1 MMVVA
6 REVMIHGEDWR
17 RCDAIYHAR
26 RSERQRETERERR
39 AERESRD
46 EREHLK

>member
-26 RSERQRETERERR
+26 RRERQRERLRR

>member
-26 RSERQRETERERR
+26 RRERQRERERR

>member
-26 RSERQRETERERR
+26 RRERQRERDEQRERAGTR
-39 AERESRD
+39 

>member
-26 RSERQRETERERR
+26 RRERQRERERDEQRER
-39 AERESRD
+39 AGTRESI
-46 EREHLK
+46 